1 MNANDPSDI
10 YAWQRVGEAVT
21 TSGALDED
29 HLGVLAAIGVV
40 HVIDLA
46 PASHESA
53 LKDEGAKLAKLGIG
67 HTLIEVPF
75 NNPTEDHYQ
84 QFKRAFEASPRPTHV
99 HCIYNYRASAFLY
112 RYNLEQGMDEGHA
125 RALMIEHWS
134 PDKSD
139 HPAAKPWK
147 DFIDQTRRRH
157 LEQRQAGI
165 RLAYS

>member
-1 MNANDPSDI
+1 MNAKDPSNI
-10 YAWQRVGEAVT
+10 YAWQRIGTDVT
-21 TSGALDED
+21 TSGALDD
-29 HLGVLAAIGVV
+29 AHLAHLAAIGVV

-53 LKDEGAKLAKLGIG
+53 LKDEGIKLKKLGIG

-75 NNPTEDHYQ
+75 NTPTEDHYQ

-99 HCIYNYRASAFLY
+99 HCIYNYRTSAFLY
-112 RYNLEQGMDEGHA
+112 RYHLEQGMAEEQA
-125 RALMIEHWS
+125 RALMIEQWS

-147 DFIDQTRRRH
+147 DFIDETRRRH
-157 LEQRQAGI
+157 SRPRPKGI
-165 RLAYS
+165 RIADS